1 LYKFPGWKKIE
12 NTNYKDMESKSNKPR
27 VIKDFERLDEEIQ
40 EQIKLYYTEGFSDH
54 LIKFK
59 NNNGEYVSAL
69 PFETEDKYYLVRMSV
84 SKAEQ
89 LISDDTDYDEDGF
102 LKESSRE
109 KYEDKYSDIDFSSL
123 NDDTATYTDED

>member
-1 LYKFPGWKKIE
+1 MEGKI
-12 NTNYKDMESKSNKPR
+12 NKPR
-27 VIKDFERLDEEIQ
+27 IIKDFEKLDEEIQ
-40 EQIKLYYTEGFSDH
+40 EQIKFYYTEGFSDH

-59 NNNGEYVSAL
+59 NKNGGYVSAL
-69 PFETEDKYYLVRMSV
+69 PFETEDKYYIIRMSV

-123 NDDTATYTDED
+123 NEDTASYSDDD

>member
-1 LYKFPGWKKIE
+1 MD
-12 NTNYKDMESKSNKPR
+12 TKSDKPR
-27 VIKDFERLDEEIQ
+27 VIKDFEKLDEEIQ
-40 EQIKLYYTEGFSDH
+40 EQIKFYYTEGFSDY

-59 NNNGEYVSAL
+59 NKDGEYVSAL

-89 LISDDTDYDEDGF
+89 IINDDTDYDDDGY

-123 NDDTATYTDED
+123 NEDTASYNDDDDDD